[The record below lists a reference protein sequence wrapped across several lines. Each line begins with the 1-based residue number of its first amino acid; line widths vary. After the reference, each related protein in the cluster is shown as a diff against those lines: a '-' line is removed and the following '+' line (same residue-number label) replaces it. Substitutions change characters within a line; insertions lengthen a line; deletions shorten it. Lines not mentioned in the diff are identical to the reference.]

1 MQYWNDLSIDF
12 MSEES
17 DDPDDSNCLIIH
29 KLPWVSES
37 KFKVEA
43 VLIITGLISRCF
55 NHSPPPLSGWG
66 SGAWY
71 TESSGFESH

>member
-37 KFKVEA
+37 EYKP
-43 VLIITGLISRCF
+43 IIVHDVHI
-55 NHSPPPLSGWG
+55 
-66 SGAWY
+66 Y
-71 TESSGFESH
+71 

>member
-17 DDPDDSNCLIIH
+17 DDPDDSNSLIIH

-37 KFKVEA
+37 EFKVKP
-43 VLIITGLISRCF
+43 TCT
-55 NHSPPPLSGWG
+55 PPPPITVFARSDAALN
-66 SGAWY
+66 
-71 TESSGFESH
+71 